1 MLLAYRR
8 RAPALRGSRA
18 SHLRHRW
25 TRRRGRR
32 VGTCLGR
39 GRRRQRFGPRR
50 HGGQLSV

>member
-32 VGTCLGR
+32 VGPAWGGDAGGNASVLGVMVASS
-39 GRRRQRFGPRR
+39 
-50 HGGQLSV
+50 LW